1 MKDYRVR
8 ALGMVLSHPGCNAAD
23 VANVLDVSHP
33 EATNVLKG
41 LAKEN
46 LVFSVGTGR
55 RHSKVGWYVTE
66 E

>member
-1 MKDYRVR
+1 
-8 ALGMVLSHPGCNAAD
+8 MVLSHPGCNAAD

-46 LVFSVGTGR
+46 QYYNLRNRQETL
-55 RHSKVGWYVTE
+55 
-66 E
+66 